1 MASTTGNAFN
11 MSLFKRLLSYT
22 KPYKLTYYFV
32 ALSAILIAIV
42 AIGMPYLIKVAI
54 DNHIVPQDFNG
65 SQTILGIEYG
75 GFIGV
80 IGLMIG
86 VLIADVLLQLSFIY
100 YANWLGQQ
108 VIRDLRVK
116 LFKHM
121 MGFKMQYFDKSAVGK
136 LVTRAV
142 SDIETIASIFSQ
154 GLFVII
160 SDLLKMIVVLGF
172 MAFSS
177 WKLTLI
183 ALIVM
188 PFILYATRVFQK
200 AMKVAFEEVRTQV
213 SNLNSFVQE
222 RVTGMKIVQIFNR
235 EKIEYEQFKQINDKH
250 RNAWVKTVWYN
261 SIFFPIAE
269 MASSITIGLIVYI
282 GVVMNIGTQNA
293 ALVVEIGTIVMFID
307 LSQKLFRPL
316 RQIADKFNT
325 LQMGMVAANRVFGIL
340 DTESQIEDEGQLIAA
355 DLKGVIEFKNVDFGY
370 VENELVLKNLSFGV
384 EAGETV
390 AIVGATGA
398 GKSTIINLL
407 SRFYEINS
415 GEILIDSAS
424 AKAYQLSSLRSQIA
438 VVLQDVFL
446 FADTILNNIT
456 LQNPDITEEDVIEAA
471 KKIGVHKFIMTLPNG
486 YQYNVK
492 ERGVMLSSGQ
502 RQLIAFLR
510 AYVSNPSILIL
521 DEATSSV
528 DAYSEQLIQDATDI
542 ITEGRTSIVIAHRLA
557 TIKKADKIIVM
568 DTGEIVEMG
577 THNELLEK
585 ENGYYKNLYEVQ
597 FLQQEVA

>member
-340 DTESQIEDEGQLIAA
+340 DTESQIEDEGELIAA

-370 VENELVLKNLSFGV
+370 VENELVLKNLSFEV

-568 DTGEIVEMG
+568 DAGEIVEMG